1 MLYLYNMLSFRKMIS
16 MAANKELVAVRLEQN
31 LNARLNKLAKSTGRS
46 KSFYIQQAIARF
58 MEDME
63 DTFIAI
69 ERLENPGQR
78 YSMDEVKEMLN
89 VAD

>member
-1 MLYLYNMLSFRKMIS
+1 
-16 MAANKELVAVRLEQN
+16 MAANKELVAVRLEED

-46 KSFYIQQAIARF
+46 KSFYIQQAIERF

-69 ERLENPGQR
+69 ERLETPGQR

>member
-1 MLYLYNMLSFRKMIS
+1 LYNSLIFRKEVTMT
-16 MAANKELVAVRLEQN
+16 ANKELVAVRLEED

-78 YSMDEVKEMLN
+78 YSMDEVKELLN

>member
-1 MLYLYNMLSFRKMIS
+1 
-16 MAANKELVAVRLEQN
+16 MAAKKELVAVRLEED
-31 LNARLNKLAKSTGRS
+31 LNARLSKLAKSTGRS

-78 YSMDEVKEMLN
+78 YSMDEIKEILN
-89 VAD
+89 VED

>member
-1 MLYLYNMLSFRKMIS
+1 
-16 MAANKELVAVRLEQN
+16 MAANKELVAVRLEQE
-31 LNARLNKLAKSTGRS
+31 LNTRLDKLAKSTGRS

-58 MEDME
+58 IEDME

-69 ERLENPGQR
+69 ERLETPGQR
-78 YSMDEVKEMLN
+78 YSMDEVRDMLN

>member
-1 MLYLYNMLSFRKMIS
+1 

-89 VAD
+89 VADWNGMNKRYKRQRS

>member
-1 MLYLYNMLSFRKMIS
+1 MT
-16 MAANKELVAVRLEQN
+16 ANKELVAVRLEED

>member
-1 MLYLYNMLSFRKMIS
+1 MT
-16 MAANKELVAVRLEQN
+16 ANKELVAVRLEED

-78 YSMDEVKEMLN
+78 YSMDEVKELLN

>member
-1 MLYLYNMLSFRKMIS
+1 
-16 MAANKELVAVRLEQN
+16 MAANKELVAVRLEQD

-46 KSFYIQQAIARF
+46 KSFYIQQAIACF

>member
-1 MLYLYNMLSFRKMIS
+1 MLSFRKMIS

>member
-1 MLYLYNMLSFRKMIS
+1 MLSFRKMIS
-16 MAANKELVAVRLEQN
+16 MAANKELVAVRLEQD

-69 ERLENPGQR
+69 ERLENPSQR

>member
-1 MLYLYNMLSFRKMIS
+1 MT
-16 MAANKELVAVRLEQN
+16 ANKELVAVRLEED

-58 MEDME
+58 IEDME

>member
-1 MLYLYNMLSFRKMIS
+1 MT
-16 MAANKELVAVRLEQN
+16 ANKELVAVRLEQD
-31 LNARLNKLAKSTGRS
+31 LNTRLDSLAKKTGRS

-69 ERLENPGQR
+69 ERLENPSQR
-78 YSMDEVKEMLN
+78 YSMDEVKDILN